1 MTHHRKSR
9 LRRLRRL
16 APATL
21 AATAGA
27 AVTAL
32 LDPVAGRRRRAVLRD
47 KLRAGARRAA
57 RDAATEAEYERGRV
71 AGLLHR
77 VFGASTPPP
86 EEDTVLADKVS
97 SEVLGK
103 PEFAGQTVTLEACD
117 GVVTLRGEIANR
129 DLEAVLREEIA
140 NVAGVGKVVS
150 HLHLPGEPPPNK
162 AASIAAS

>member
-1 MTHHRKSR
+1 M
-9 LRRLRRL
+9 
-16 APATL
+16 
-21 AATAGA
+21 
-27 AVTAL
+27 
-32 LDPVAGRRRRAVLRD
+32 LRD

-57 RDAATEAEYERGRV
+57 RDVATEAEYERGRV

-77 VFGASTPPP
+77 TLRRPSEP

-103 PEFAGQTVTLEACD
+103 PEFAGRTVTLEACD

-129 DLEAVLREEIA
+129 DLEAVLREE
-140 NVAGVGKVVS
+140 VADVPGVGKVVS